1 MPSAISMTLVWWMG
15 SIALPLSQKLKQLI
29 DPNNGF
35 EYNIHDHNDTAHAYA
50 YQCNSSW
57 GDNGMKLHMYAPTVV
72 EYVPGTSKFAASYL
86 LKLISSVLNCQTNWC
101 TYTLSCV
108 AEEAYGLGPEDRAE
122 YNRRWLLRWSIP
134 CFLRAFG
141 LMPAL

>member
-1 MPSAISMTLVWWMG
+1 MTLVWLTG
-15 SIALPLSQKLKQLI
+15 SVALPLPQKLKQLI
-29 DPNNGF
+29 DPKNGF
-35 EYNIHDHNDTAHAYA
+35 EYNIHDHNDT
-50 YQCNSSW
+50 
-57 GDNGMKLHMYAPTVV
+57 
-72 EYVPGTSKFAASYL
+72 GTSKFAASYL

-108 AEEAYGLGPEDRAE
+108 AEEAYGIGPEDRAE

-141 LMPAL
+141 FMPAL